1 MHLNFGELLESDSR
15 LVEFLKG
22 ERAKQKTTGR
32 RGKKPSL
39 DRNAM
44 GCKVLRD
51 DFSLLIRTNICAVTQ
66 AKYSQW
72 LHEDPA

>member
-1 MHLNFGELLESDSR
+1 MHLNLGELLESDSR

-32 RGKKPSL
+32 RGK
-39 DRNAM
+39 RQVWTVTQW
-44 GCKVLRD
+44 GEKVLRY
-51 DFSLLIRTNICAVTQ
+51 DFPLLTRTNICAVTQ